1 MKSMLRTKSA
11 FNSEGKSYAKDWQP
25 NLFKLYLFLNYNS
38 KDKKFNQNK
47 TKQKKG
53 WCNLFFFQVNTINL
67 KTIISKAYSL
77 HCMENNNNN
86 IISF

>member
-53 WCNLFFFQVNTINL
+53 
-67 KTIISKAYSL
+67 
-77 HCMENNNNN
+77 
-86 IISF
+86 